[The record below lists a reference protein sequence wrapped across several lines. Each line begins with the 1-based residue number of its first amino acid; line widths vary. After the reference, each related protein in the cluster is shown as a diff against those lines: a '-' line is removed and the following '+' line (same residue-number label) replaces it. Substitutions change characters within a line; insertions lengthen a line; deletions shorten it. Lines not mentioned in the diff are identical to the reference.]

1 VAVIAY
7 PSLYQWQLV
16 TLISPI
22 FVILLLTKV
31 SGISLQEDQ
40 ADQRWADD
48 SDYQAYKRRT
58 PVLIPKLFR

>member
-1 VAVIAY
+1 MIVF
-7 PSLYQWQLV
+7 LL
-16 TLISPI
+16 LLFML

-31 SGISLQEDQ
+31 SGISLQEVQ